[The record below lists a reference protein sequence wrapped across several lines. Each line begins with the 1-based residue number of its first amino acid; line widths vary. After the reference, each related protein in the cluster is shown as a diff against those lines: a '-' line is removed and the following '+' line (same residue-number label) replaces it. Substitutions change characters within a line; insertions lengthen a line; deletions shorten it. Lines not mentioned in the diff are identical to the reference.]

1 MKHRWDI
8 LPIVYKLFIALF
20 GTIALIIIALLSYLW
35 GHESKL
41 MLKKEQETL
50 HLQSTVLADDLNT
63 HLTRLYKEIVFLSH
77 LEVMNDIVVQ
87 DMDRRITSILKQ
99 KADDL
104 GESVSLFT
112 IARDGT
118 IPAASR
124 SAQINTVFREIDS
137 IENAVNNGK
146 TYLYWGENL
155 YFFTP
160 IYGSFYTYERLGYLV
175 MSYPLDNFVSQ
186 LKSDQNLYRWLT
198 PPSSKQILFKAKDP
212 VFDADSYLHDRIP
225 LEGVLKGWVL
235 HYAMPKNE
243 ALAHL
248 YHFQTLFLGAF
259 GIGLLLIAFLVWIIV
274 LRIIK
279 PLRELSDTAMKI
291 STTGDYSQTIA
302 ETGFDEVGTMAHS
315 FNALMFTTLANMKRL
330 EYERERHSDK
340 LVSLIVF
347 FNAITRSNT
356 IEETVEIAMNE
367 IRRFSNANEVYYS
380 AGTCNGQDGI
390 KIMLNAVGS
399 ETSGVICIQNPE
411 LKKETNERFYAA
423 LERMLALQM
432 ERIEL
437 LGKTQTALQ
446 AKSAFLS
453 AMSHELRTPLGS
465 ILSLIQ
471 YLITES
477 KTPEPMRETLGKIEN
492 SAYHLL
498 GVINNIL
505 DLAKA
510 ESGKME
516 PHISL
521 CDPTALVE
529 GALELVT
536 PLAEDK
542 GLLIRT
548 ELEAS
553 EGVFQSDAH
562 LFGQV
567 VINLLSNAI
576 KYTDKGA
583 IDVSLSQHNALFILE
598 IKDSGRGIAH
608 EDLAHLFDE
617 FYQVSQMDHSGLKGS
632 GLGLAISQRI
642 AFLLR
647 GDLSVS
653 SEGEGKGATAT
664 FRFRSF

>member
-1 MKHRWDI
+1 MKYRWDI

-50 HLQSTVLADDLNT
+50 HLQSVAVADDLNT
-63 HLTRLYKEIVFLSH
+63 HLTRLYKEIIFLSH

-112 IARDGT
+112 IAHDGT

-124 SAQINTVFREIDS
+124 SAQINTVFKEIDS

-146 TYLYWGENL
+146 TYLFLGENL

-160 IYGSFYTYERLGYLV
+160 VYGSFYTHELLGYLV
-175 MSYPLDNFVSQ
+175 MSYPVNNFVLQ

-198 PPSSKQILFKAKDP
+198 PPSTKQILFTAKNP
-212 VFDADSYLHDRIP
+212 AFDADVYLHDRI
-225 LEGVLKGWVL
+225 LLDGVLKGWIL

-248 YHFQTLFLGAF
+248 YHFQTLFLVAF
-259 GIGLLLIAFLVWIIV
+259 GIGLVLIAFLVWIIV

-356 IEETVEIAMNE
+356 IEETVDIAMNE

-380 AGTCNGQDGI
+380 AGTCNAQDGI
-390 KIMLNAVGS
+390 KMMLNAVGN

-437 LGKTQTALQ
+437 LGKTQAALH

-465 ILSLIQ
+465 ILSLTQ
-471 YLITES
+471 YLITEA

-516 PHISL
+516 PHIAL
-521 CDPTALVE
+521 CDPVALIE
-529 GALELVT
+529 GALELVI

-576 KYTDKGA
+576 KYTDEGT
-583 IDVSLSQHNALFILE
+583 IDVSLSHHRALFILE

-608 EDLAHLFDE
+608 DALAHLFDE
-617 FYQVSQMDHSGLKGS
+617 FYQVSQIDQSGLKGS

-642 AFLLR
+642 ALLLR
-647 GDLSVS
+647 GDLSIT
-653 SEGEGKGATAT
+653 SEGEGKGTTAT